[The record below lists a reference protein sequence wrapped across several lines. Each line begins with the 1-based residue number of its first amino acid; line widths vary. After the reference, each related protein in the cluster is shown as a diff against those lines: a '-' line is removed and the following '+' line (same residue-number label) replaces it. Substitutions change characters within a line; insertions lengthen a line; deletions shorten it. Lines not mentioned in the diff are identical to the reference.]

1 MTPRAGGDRN
11 RPGVSPT
18 EAPAFAGDRFSH
30 FLAIDWS
37 GAMGPRQKGI
47 ALALAHADGGA
58 PILVERGRGWSRS
71 DVLALLREDLPDR
84 TLVGLDLG
92 IALPFADCGAYFP
105 RACLSPGDAPA
116 LWALIDDLCARDPNL
131 GAQSFV
137 DHPDFRPYFRDGS
150 DTGLHFGCDGAA
162 HGRGRFRV
170 TEAAQAAMGCK
181 PYSNFNLVGA
191 AQVGKSSLTG
201 MRMLH
206 RLRDRLPVWP
216 IDPLGAGGSA
226 VVEIY
231 TSLAALEA
239 GRRVGKAK
247 MRSIEELN
255 AALEALGS
263 PPVGGT
269 GPIDDHSSDALLTA
283 AWLRSVADQK
293 ARWTPPALTRTL
305 ARTEGWTFGA
315 L

>member
-1 MTPRAGGDRN
+1 MG
-11 RPGVSPT
+11 
-18 EAPAFAGDRFSH
+18 RFSH

-37 GAMGPRQKGI
+37 GAKGPVQKGI
-47 ALALAHADGGA
+47 ALALADAAGG
-58 PILVERGRGWSRS
+58 PPVLVERGRGWSRA
-71 DVLALLREDLPDR
+71 DVLALLREDLPND
-84 TLVGLDLG
+84 TLVGMDLG

-105 RACLSPGDAPA
+105 KRNVLLPDAPS
-116 LWALIDDLCARDPNL
+116 LWALIDDICAGDPNL

-137 DHPDFRPYFRDGS
+137 DHPEFAPYFRNGS
-150 DTGLHFGCDGAA
+150 DTGAHFGCDGAA

-170 TEAAQAAMGCK
+170 TEQAQAEMGCK

-201 MRMLH
+201 MRVLH
-206 RLRDRLPVWP
+206 QLRGRLPVWP
-216 IDPLGAGGSA
+216 IDPLPERGAA
-226 VVEIY
+226 LVEIY

-239 GRRVGKAK
+239 GRSASKAK
-247 MRSIEELN
+247 MRSHEELG
-255 AALEALGS
+255 AALARLGS
-263 PPVGGT
+263 PRVGRE

-283 AWLRSVADQK
+283 AWLRRVADEPG
-293 ARWTPPALTRTL
+293 RWTPSALTPEL

>member
-1 MTPRAGGDRN
+1 MG
-11 RPGVSPT
+11 
-18 EAPAFAGDRFSH
+18 RFRH

-37 GAMGPRQKGI
+37 GAKGPVQKGI
-47 ALALAHADGGA
+47 ALALADAAGG
-58 PILVERGRGWSRS
+58 PPVLVERGRGWSRA
-71 DVLALLREDLPDR
+71 DVLALLREDLPDD
-84 TLVGLDLG
+84 TLVGMDLG

-105 RACLSPGDAPA
+105 KRDVLLPDAPS
-116 LWALIDDLCARDPNL
+116 LWALIDDICAGDPNL

-137 DHPDFRPYFRDGS
+137 DHPEFAPYFRNGS
-150 DTGLHFGCDGAA
+150 DTGAHFSCDGAA

-170 TEAAQAAMGCK
+170 TERAQAEMGCK

-201 MRMLH
+201 MRVLH
-206 RLRDRLPVWP
+206 QLRGRLPVWP
-216 IDPLGAGGSA
+216 IDPLPERGSA
-226 VVEIY
+226 LVEIY

-239 GRRVGKAK
+239 GRSASKAK
-247 MRSIEELN
+247 MRSHEDLDV
-255 AALEALGS
+255 ALAHLGS
-263 PPVGGT
+263 PGVGGH

-283 AWLRSVADQK
+283 AWLRRVADEPG
-293 ARWTPPALTRTL
+293 RWTPSALTPEL